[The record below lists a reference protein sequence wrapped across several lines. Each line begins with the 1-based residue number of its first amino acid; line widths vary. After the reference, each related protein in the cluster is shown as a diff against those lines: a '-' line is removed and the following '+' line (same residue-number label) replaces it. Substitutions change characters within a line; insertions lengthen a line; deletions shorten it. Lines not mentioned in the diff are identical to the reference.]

1 MQILPTA
8 GQDGQET
15 FTCPVCEELLPS
27 NHDLTK
33 HIRSHNLVTVASTYN
48 ACTICGKV
56 LSSQS
61 SLDRH
66 MLVHSGV
73 PFYTALISINIG
85 INNNKHNEKSAQR
98 DANAARWL

>member
-1 MQILPTA
+1 
-8 GQDGQET
+8 
-15 FTCPVCEELLPS
+15 
-27 NHDLTK
+27 
-33 HIRSHNLVTVASTYN
+33 
-48 ACTICGKV
+48 
-56 LSSQS
+56 
-61 SLDRH
+61 